1 MYVEALYT
9 IFTIHVKLPKNYKF
23 QKMNYLFQENKSS
36 KSSNRKYK
44 MYAPIDQEN
53 SYPSKQSLQRNII
66 T

>member
-1 MYVEALYT
+1 
-9 IFTIHVKLPKNYKF
+9 
-23 QKMNYLFQENKSS
+23 MNYLFQENKSS